1 MARLRQMEPTH
12 ERIGDYDFYIRP
24 FPAMVAANLTG
35 ELASL
40 LTPVLA
46 ALIPLVGNG
55 KDEENGG
62 GEGGLLDVDVNTEA
76 ASMAKSMEGFSG
88 AKVESMMKKLL
99 VAHKNVVVEMP
110 VLDEDGIDTGEEPEQ
125 EVLDMDL
132 VNEIFCGEVQD
143 MFVLAFY
150 VIRLNFNGFFKKL
163 AGRFGKAGEDLVK
176 KTRKIL

>member
-1 MARLRQMEPTH
+1 MARLRQTEPKKET
-12 ERIGDYDFYIRP
+12 IGDYNFYIRP

-35 ELASL
+35 DLASL

-46 ALIPLVGNG
+46 ALLPLVGSENED
-55 KDEENGG
+55 KDSKGAD
-62 GEGGLLDVDVNTEA
+62 GGLMDIDVDQAA

-88 AKVESMMKKLL
+88 KKVESMMKKLL
-99 VAHKNVVVEMP
+99 VTYKNVVVELP
-110 VLDEDGIDTGEEPEQ
+110 ELDEDDTETGEYEQ

-132 VNEIFCGEVQD
+132 VNELFCGEVQD

-163 AGRFGKAGEDLVK
+163 AGRFGKAGEVLAK